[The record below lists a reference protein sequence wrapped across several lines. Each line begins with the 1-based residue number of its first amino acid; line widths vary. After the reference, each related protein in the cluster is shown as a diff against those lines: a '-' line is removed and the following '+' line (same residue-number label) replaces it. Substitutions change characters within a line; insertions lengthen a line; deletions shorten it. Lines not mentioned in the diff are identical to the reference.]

1 MIAIVRYEDIDDGG
15 RSVPALEGGEILDE
29 HPVYLVIHTEAGTV
43 KIPHRSVIRIDE
55 VRN

>member
-1 MIAIVRYEDIDDGG
+1 MIAIVRYEDIDDDG

-29 HPVYLVIHTEAGTV
+29 HPVYLVIHTNAGAV
-43 KIPHRSVIRIDE
+43 KIPHHNVIRIDE